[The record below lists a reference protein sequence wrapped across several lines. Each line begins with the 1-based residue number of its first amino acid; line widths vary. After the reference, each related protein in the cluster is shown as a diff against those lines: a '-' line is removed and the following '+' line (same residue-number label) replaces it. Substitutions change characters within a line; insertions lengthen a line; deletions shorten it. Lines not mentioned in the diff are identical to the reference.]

1 MSEISAILNW
11 LEQQPLAAEAI
22 GVLVLALLAYLTDK
36 IAKRIVIA
44 IIGGLIRRT
53 SFTWDDVLHEH
64 KVFERLAHL
73 APALALYYGVTFIP
87 GLPDAF
93 TLLVQRAAQA
103 SMVLI
108 GVGAAGAFLSASA
121 QIYSTSPVAEGR
133 PIKGYVQ
140 IAKIILYVLGL
151 VVVVATLMGKS
162 PLLFFSG
169 IGAMTAILL
178 LIFRDTLLS
187 FVASLQVASYDI
199 VRVGDWIEMPQFGAD
214 GDVVDVSLHT
224 IKVQNW
230 DKTVTTIPT
239 RAVIEGSVKNWRG
252 MSESGGRRIKRSF
265 YIDMNT
271 IRFLDEADIARFER
285 FALLKDY
292 VQGKKAEL
300 TTESTNEQGDPDI
313 IANSRRLT
321 NIGTLRAYIVNYMR
335 THPKVHKGM
344 TLLVRQRNP
353 TANGLPIEIY
363 VFSSDIDWIAYE
375 GIQSDIFDHILAVVP
390 EFGLRLFQLP
400 AGRDLEAAFS
410 NRSSDRSAAA
420 F

>member
-1 MSEISAILNW
+1 MSEISAILDW
-11 LEQQPLAAEAI
+11 LEQQPLAAAAI
-22 GVLVLALLAYLTDK
+22 AVLVLALLAYLTDK

-44 IIGGLIRRT
+44 TIGGLIRRT
-53 SFTWDDVLHEH
+53 SFTWDDVVHEH

-87 GLPDAF
+87 GVPDAF
-93 TLLVQRAAQA
+93 TLLVQRAAAA

-140 IAKIILYVLGL
+140 IAKIILYVVGL

-300 TTESTNEQGDPDI
+300 TVESTDQQGDPDI

-335 THPKVHKGM
+335 THPKVHKEM